1 MEKKDELT
9 PEEYRKKAQEEIQ
22 NYKHQWKIFIRTGIV
37 VLAAAIA
44 IIIACIAWFV
54 SNNKVTGSGI
64 GIRSAGSDFELA
76 ADAGADGKNSAG
88 AYDNLLKAASGTE
101 ETLGD
106 KSYITTD
113 DSHTSI
119 TWSIV
124 NESNMRNN
132 QKHPGIEPGTSG
144 MLRFYI
150 ISHKDGSLNV
160 TLNLELTG
168 YTNDTGST
176 IEKVDDETAQNLVKG
191 HILLFAGYEQET
203 NSYEGWIS
211 EDADPWTMTL
221 DSGST
226 LTRNT
231 DGTLTWAVE
240 NAKKDT
246 AYPVQIYWIWPEILG
261 SYLRK
266 DQTATGNRPI
276 LFPEEPATGEN
287 TSGNPKALPK
297 DLYKKMSQN
306 GKYFRYESKDD
317 QVTAD
322 ILWQMRNDFNPV
334 IYGEIADCYNLGDQ
348 YLGENVRYLKLKLE
362 AL

>member
-1 MEKKDELT
+1 M
-9 PEEYRKKAQEEIQ
+9 
-22 NYKHQWKIFIRTGIV
+22 N
-37 VLAAAIA
+37 
-44 IIIACIAWFV
+44 
-54 SNNKVTGSGI
+54 
-64 GIRSAGSDFELA
+64 FELA

-88 AYDNLLKAASGTE
+88 AYDNKLLEVSPGTE

-113 DSHTSI
+113 DSRTSI

-132 QKHPGIEPGTSG
+132 QNNLGIEPGTSG

-160 TLNLELTG
+160 TLDLGLTD
-168 YTNDTGST
+168 YTNGTGST
-176 IEKVDDETAQNLVKG
+176 IGKADATAQKLVKG
-191 HILLFAGYEQET
+191 HILLFAGYEQRT

-226 LTRNT
+226 LTRNA

-276 LFPEEPATGEN
+276 LFPEEPATEEN

-297 DLYKKMSQN
+297 DLYKK
-306 GKYFRYESKDD
+306 
-317 QVTAD
+317 
-322 ILWQMRNDFNPV
+322 
-334 IYGEIADCYNLGDQ
+334 
-348 YLGENVRYLKLKLE
+348 
-362 AL
+362 

>member
-76 ADAGADGKNSAG
+76 ADAEADGKNSAG
-88 AYDNLLKAASGTE
+88 AYDDLLEVSPGTE

-113 DSHTSI
+113 GSHTSI

-132 QKHPGIEPGTSG
+132 QNNLGIEPGTSG
-144 MLRFYI
+144 MLKFYI
-150 ISHKDGSLNV
+150 ISHKDGALNV
-160 TLNLELTG
+160 TLNLGLTG
-168 YTNDTGST
+168 YTNGTGST
-176 IEKVDDETAQNLVKG
+176 IGKADATAQKLVKG
-191 HILLFAGYEQET
+191 HILLFAGYEQRT

-226 LTRNT
+226 LTRNA

-266 DQTATGNRPI
+266 DQIATGNRPI
-276 LFPEEPATGEN
+276 LFPEEPAAGEN

-306 GKYFRYESKDD
+306 RKYFRYESNDD

-334 IYGEIADCYNLGDQ
+334 IYGEIADFYNLGDQ

>member
-88 AYDNLLKAASGTE
+88 VYDKLLEAASGTE
-101 ETLGD
+101 ETLEN
-106 KSYITTD
+106 KNYITTD
-113 DSHTSI
+113 GSHTSI

-132 QKHPGIEPGTSG
+132 ENHLGIEPGTSG

-150 ISHKDGSLNV
+150 ISHKEGALNV
-160 TLNLELTG
+160 TLDLGLTG
-168 YTNDTGST
+168 YTNGTGST
-176 IEKVDDETAQNLVKG
+176 IVKSEETAQKLVKG
-191 HILLFAGYEQET
+191 HVLLFAGYERGT

-226 LTRNT
+226 LTRNA
-231 DGTLTWAVE
+231 DGTLTWVVE

-306 GKYFRYESKDD
+306 DKYFIYESKDD

-334 IYGEIADCYNLGDQ
+334 IYGEIADFYNLGDQ

>member
-88 AYDNLLKAASGTE
+88 AYDDLLEVSPGTE

-113 DSHTSI
+113 GSHTSI

-132 QKHPGIEPGTSG
+132 QNNLGIEPGTSG
-144 MLRFYI
+144 MLKFYI
-150 ISHKDGSLNV
+150 ISHKDGALNV
-160 TLNLELTG
+160 TLNLGLTG
-168 YTNDTGST
+168 YTNGTGST
-176 IEKVDDETAQNLVKG
+176 IEKAEKPAQELVKG
-191 HILLFAGYEQET
+191 HVLLFAGYERGT

-211 EDADPWTMTL
+211 EDADQWTMTL

-226 LTRNT
+226 LTRNA

-266 DQTATGNRPI
+266 DQIATGNRPI
-276 LFPEEPATGEN
+276 LFPEEPAAGEN

-306 GKYFRYESKDD
+306 RKYFRYESNDD

-334 IYGEIADCYNLGDQ
+334 IYGEIADFYNLGDQ

>member
-88 AYDNLLKAASGTE
+88 VYDKLLEAASGTE
-101 ETLGD
+101 ETLEN
-106 KSYITTD
+106 KNYITTD
-113 DSHTSI
+113 GSHTSI

-132 QKHPGIEPGTSG
+132 ENHLGIEPGTSG

-150 ISHKDGSLNV
+150 ISYKDGALNV
-160 TLNLELTG
+160 TLDLGLTG
-168 YTNDTGST
+168 YTNGTGST
-176 IEKVDDETAQNLVKG
+176 IVKSEETAQKLVKG
-191 HILLFAGYEQET
+191 HVLLFAGYEQGT

-226 LTRNT
+226 LTRNA
-231 DGTLTWAVE
+231 DGTLTWVVE

-306 GKYFRYESKDD
+306 DKYFIYESKDD

>member
-9 PEEYRKKAQEEIQ
+9 PEEYRKKAQEQIQ

-37 VLAAAIA
+37 ILAAVIA

-88 AYDNLLKAASGTE
+88 AYDDLLEASPGTE
-101 ETLGD
+101 EPLGD

-132 QKHPGIEPGTSG
+132 QNNLGIEPGTSG
-144 MLRFYI
+144 ILRFYI
-150 ISHKDGSLNV
+150 ISHKDGALNV
-160 TLNLELTG
+160 TLDLGLTG
-168 YTNDTGST
+168 YTNGTGST
-176 IEKVDDETAQNLVKG
+176 IVKSEETAQKLVKG
-191 HILLFAGYEQET
+191 HILLFAGYEQRT

-221 DSGST
+221 DEGIT

-266 DQTATGNRPI
+266 DQTETGNRPI

-297 DLYKKMSQN
+297 DLYTKMSQN
-306 GKYFRYESKDD
+306 GKYFRYENKDD

-334 IYGEIADCYNLGDQ
+334 IYGEIADYYNLGDQ
-348 YLGENVRYLKLKLE
+348 YLGENVRYLKLELE

>member
-76 ADAGADGKNSAG
+76 ADAGAGGKNSAG
-88 AYDNLLKAASGTE
+88 AYDNLLEASPGTE
-101 ETLGD
+101 ETLGN

-113 DSHTSI
+113 GSHTSI

-132 QKHPGIEPGTSG
+132 ENHLGIEPGTSG

-150 ISHKDGSLNV
+150 ISHKDGALNV
-160 TLNLELTG
+160 TLDLGLTG
-168 YTNDTGST
+168 YTNGTGST
-176 IEKVDDETAQNLVKG
+176 IVKSEETAQKLVKG
-191 HILLFAGYEQET
+191 HVLLFAGYEQGT

-226 LTRNT
+226 LTRNA
-231 DGTLTWAVE
+231 DGTLTWVVE

-306 GKYFRYESKDD
+306 DKYFIYESKDD

>member
-88 AYDNLLKAASGTE
+88 VYDKLLEAASGTE
-101 ETLGD
+101 ETLEN
-106 KSYITTD
+106 KNYITTD
-113 DSHTSI
+113 GSHTSI

-132 QKHPGIEPGTSG
+132 ENHLGIEPGTSG

-150 ISHKDGSLNV
+150 ISYKDGALNV
-160 TLNLELTG
+160 TLDLGLTG
-168 YTNDTGST
+168 YTNGTGST
-176 IEKVDDETAQNLVKG
+176 IVKSEETAQKLVKG
-191 HILLFAGYEQET
+191 HVLLFAGYEQGT

-226 LTRNT
+226 LTRNA
-231 DGTLTWAVE
+231 DGTLTWVVE

-276 LFPEEPATGEN
+276 LFPEEPAAGEN

-306 GKYFRYESKDD
+306 DKYFIYESKDD

>member
-1 MEKKDELT
+1 M
-9 PEEYRKKAQEEIQ
+9 I
-22 NYKHQWKIFIRTGIV
+22 
-37 VLAAAIA
+37 LAAVIA
-44 IIIACIAWFV
+44 IIITCIAWFV

-76 ADAGADGKNSAG
+76 ADAGADGENSAG
-88 AYDNLLKAASGTE
+88 AYDNLLEASPGT
-101 ETLGD
+101 TLEN

-113 DSHTSI
+113 DRHTSI

-132 QKHPGIEPGTSG
+132 QNNQGIEPGTSG

-150 ISHKDGSLNV
+150 ISHKDGALNV
-160 TLNLELTG
+160 TLDLELTG
-168 YTNDTGST
+168 YTNGTGST
-176 IEKVDDETAQNLVKG
+176 IEKVDDTTQELVKG
-191 HILLFAGYEQET
+191 HVLLFAGYKKET

-221 DSGST
+221 NNGST
-226 LTRNT
+226 LTRNA

-246 AYPVQIYWIWPEILG
+246 AYPVLIYWIWPEILG

-297 DLYKKMSQN
+297 DLYEKMIQN

-317 QVTAD
+317 QVKAE

-334 IYGEIADCYNLGDQ
+334 IYGEIADYYNLADQ

>member
-9 PEEYRKKAQEEIQ
+9 PEEYRKKAQEQIQ

-37 VLAAAIA
+37 ILAAVIA

-76 ADAGADGKNSAG
+76 ADAGEDGKNSAG
-88 AYDNLLKAASGTE
+88 AYDKLLEASLGTE
-101 ETLGD
+101 ETLEN

-132 QKHPGIEPGTSG
+132 QNNQGIEPGTSG
-144 MLRFYI
+144 MLKFYI
-150 ISHKDGSLNV
+150 ISHKEGALNV
-160 TLNLELTG
+160 TLDLGLTG
-168 YTNDTGST
+168 YTNGTGGT
-176 IEKVDDETAQNLVKG
+176 IVKSEKTAQELVKG
-191 HILLFAGYEQET
+191 HVLLFAGYEQGT

-221 DSGST
+221 DNGGT
-226 LTRNT
+226 LTRNA

>member
-37 VLAAAIA
+37 ILAAVIA
-44 IIIACIAWFV
+44 IIITCIAWFV
-54 SNNKVTGSGI
+54 SNNKVTGSGN
-64 GIRSAGSDFELA
+64 GIRSAGSDDFELA

-88 AYDNLLKAASGTE
+88 KYDHLLEASPGTE

-113 DSHTSI
+113 GSHTSI

-124 NESNMRNN
+124 NESNMKNN
-132 QKHPGIEPGTSG
+132 QDNLGIEPGTSG
-144 MLRFYI
+144 MLRLYI
-150 ISHKDGSLNV
+150 ISHKDGALNV
-160 TLNLELTG
+160 TLDLGLTG
-168 YTNDTGST
+168 YTNGMGSA
-176 IEKVDDETAQNLVKG
+176 IEKVNETAQKLMKG
-191 HILLFAGYEQET
+191 HILLFAGYEQRT

-211 EDADPWTMTL
+211 EDAAPWTMTL
-221 DSGST
+221 DEGIT

-240 NAKKDT
+240 NAKKGT

-306 GKYFRYESKDD
+306 DKYFIYESKDD

>member
-1 MEKKDELT
+1 
-9 PEEYRKKAQEEIQ
+9 
-22 NYKHQWKIFIRTGIV
+22 
-37 VLAAAIA
+37 
-44 IIIACIAWFV
+44 
-54 SNNKVTGSGI
+54 
-64 GIRSAGSDFELA
+64 
-76 ADAGADGKNSAG
+76 
-88 AYDNLLKAASGTE
+88 
-101 ETLGD
+101 
-106 KSYITTD
+106 
-113 DSHTSI
+113 
-119 TWSIV
+119 
-124 NESNMRNN
+124 
-132 QKHPGIEPGTSG
+132 

-150 ISHKDGSLNV
+150 ISHKEGALNV
-160 TLNLELTG
+160 TLDLGLTG
-168 YTNDTGST
+168 YTNGPGST
-176 IEKVDDETAQNLVKG
+176 IVKSEETAQKLVKG
-191 HILLFAGYEQET
+191 HVLLFAGYEQRT

-221 DSGST
+221 DNGST

-231 DGTLTWAVE
+231 DGMLTWAVE

-276 LFPEEPATGEN
+276 LFPEELAPDES

-297 DLYKKMSQN
+297 DLYEKMIQN

-317 QVTAD
+317 QVTAE

-334 IYGEIADCYNLGDQ
+334 IYGEIADYYNLGDQ

>member
-9 PEEYRKKAQEEIQ
+9 PEEYRKKAQEQIQ

-64 GIRSAGSDFELA
+64 GIRSADSDFELA

-88 AYDNLLKAASGTE
+88 KYDKLLEVLPGTE

-132 QKHPGIEPGTSG
+132 QNNQGIEPGTSG

-150 ISHKDGSLNV
+150 ISHKEGALNV
-160 TLNLELTG
+160 TLDLGLTG
-168 YTNDTGST
+168 YTNGPGST
-176 IEKVDDETAQNLVKG
+176 IVKSEETAQKLVKG
-191 HILLFAGYEQET
+191 HVLLFAGYEQRT

-221 DSGST
+221 DNGST

-231 DGTLTWAVE
+231 DGMLTWAVE

-297 DLYKKMSQN
+297 DLYEKMIQN

-317 QVTAD
+317 QVTAE

-334 IYGEIADCYNLGDQ
+334 IYGEIADYYNLGDQ

>member
-9 PEEYRKKAQEEIQ
+9 PEEYRKKAQEQIQ

-37 VLAAAIA
+37 ILAAVIA

-88 AYDNLLKAASGTE
+88 KYDKLLEVSPGAEK
-101 ETLGD
+101 TLGD

-132 QKHPGIEPGTSG
+132 QNHPGIEPGTSG

-150 ISHKDGSLNV
+150 ISHKEGALNV
-160 TLNLELTG
+160 TLDLELTG
-168 YTNDTGST
+168 YTNGTGST
-176 IEKVDDETAQNLVKG
+176 IVKSDEPAQKLVKG
-191 HILLFAGYEQET
+191 HVLLFAGYEQKT

-211 EDADPWTMTL
+211 EDAAPWTMTL
-221 DSGST
+221 DNGST

-231 DGTLTWAVE
+231 DGMLTWAVE

-297 DLYKKMSQN
+297 DLYEKMSQN
-306 GKYFRYESKDD
+306 GKYFRYESKDKK
-317 QVTAD
+317 VTAD

-334 IYGEIADCYNLGDQ
+334 IYGEIANYYNLADQ

>member
-9 PEEYRKKAQEEIQ
+9 PEDYRKKAQEQIQ

-37 VLAAAIA
+37 ILAAVIA

-88 AYDNLLKAASGTE
+88 AYDKLLEASPGTE
-101 ETLGD
+101 ETLED

-113 DSHTSI
+113 GSHTSI

-124 NESNMRNN
+124 KESNMRNN
-132 QKHPGIEPGTSG
+132 QNDLGIEPGTSG

-150 ISHKDGSLNV
+150 ISHKDGALNV
-160 TLNLELTG
+160 TLDLGLTG
-168 YTNDTGST
+168 YTNGMGST
-176 IEKVDDETAQNLVKG
+176 IVKSDETEQELVKG
-191 HILLFAGYEQET
+191 HVLLFAGYEQRT

-221 DSGST
+221 DNGST
-226 LTRNT
+226 LTRNAN
-231 DGTLTWAVE
+231 GTLTWAVE

-266 DQTATGNRPI
+266 DQTATGKRPI

-297 DLYKKMSQN
+297 DLYEKMGKN
-306 GKYFRYESKDD
+306 DKYFRYESKDD

-334 IYGEIADCYNLGDQ
+334 IYGEIADYYNLADQ

>member
-9 PEEYRKKAQEEIQ
+9 PEEYRKKAQEQIQ

-37 VLAAAIA
+37 ILAAVIA

-88 AYDNLLKAASGTE
+88 AYDHLLEASSGTE
-101 ETLGD
+101 ETLED

-113 DSHTSI
+113 GSHTSI

-132 QKHPGIEPGTSG
+132 QNKLGIEPGTSG

-150 ISHKDGSLNV
+150 ISHKDGALNV
-160 TLNLELTG
+160 TLDLGLTG
-168 YTNDTGST
+168 YTNGTGST
-176 IEKVDDETAQNLVKG
+176 IEKVNDTAQKLVKG
-191 HILLFAGYEQET
+191 HILLFAGYEQRT

-221 DSGST
+221 DEGIT

-297 DLYKKMSQN
+297 DLYEKMSQN

-317 QVTAD
+317 QVTAE

-334 IYGEIADCYNLGDQ
+334 IYGEIANYYNLADQ

-362 AL
+362 VL

>member
-88 AYDNLLKAASGTE
+88 VYDKLLEAASGTE
-101 ETLGD
+101 ETLEN
-106 KSYITTD
+106 KNYITTD
-113 DSHTSI
+113 GSHTSI

-132 QKHPGIEPGTSG
+132 ENHLGIEPGTSG

-150 ISHKDGSLNV
+150 ISHKDGALNV
-160 TLNLELTG
+160 TLDLGLTG
-168 YTNDTGST
+168 YTNGTGST
-176 IEKVDDETAQNLVKG
+176 IVKSEETAQKLVKG
-191 HILLFAGYEQET
+191 HVLLFAGYEQGT

-226 LTRNT
+226 LTRNA
-231 DGTLTWAVE
+231 DGTLTWVVE

-276 LFPEEPATGEN
+276 LFPEEPATEEN

>member
-9 PEEYRKKAQEEIQ
+9 PEEYRKKAQEQIQ

-76 ADAGADGKNSAG
+76 ADAGADGENSAG
-88 AYDNLLKAASGTE
+88 KYDKLLEVLPGTE

-132 QKHPGIEPGTSG
+132 QNNQGIEPGTSG

-150 ISHKDGSLNV
+150 ISHKEGALNV
-160 TLNLELTG
+160 TLDLGLTG
-168 YTNDTGST
+168 YTNGLGST
-176 IEKVDDETAQNLVKG
+176 IVKSEETAQKLVKG
-191 HILLFAGYEQET
+191 HVLLFAGYEQRT

-221 DSGST
+221 DNGST

-231 DGTLTWAVE
+231 DGMLTWAVE

-276 LFPEEPATGEN
+276 LFQEEPAIGEN

-297 DLYKKMSQN
+297 DLYEKMSQN
-306 GKYFRYESKDD
+306 GKYFRYESKDEK
-317 QVTAD
+317 VTAD

>member
-9 PEEYRKKAQEEIQ
+9 PEEYRKKAQEQIQ

-37 VLAAAIA
+37 ILAAVTA

-64 GIRSAGSDFELA
+64 SIRSAGSDFELA
-76 ADAGADGKNSAG
+76 ADTGADGMNSAG
-88 AYDNLLKAASGTE
+88 KYDKLLKVSPGAE
-101 ETLGD
+101 KTLGD

-113 DSHTSI
+113 DRHTSI

-132 QKHPGIEPGTSG
+132 QNNQGIEPGTSG

-150 ISHKDGSLNV
+150 ISHKEGALNV
-160 TLNLELTG
+160 TLDLGLTG
-168 YTNDTGST
+168 YTNGTGST
-176 IEKVDDETAQNLVKG
+176 IVRSDEPAQKLVKG
-191 HILLFAGYEQET
+191 HVLLFAGYEQKT

-221 DSGST
+221 DNGST

-231 DGTLTWAVE
+231 DGMLTWAVE

-287 TSGNPKALPK
+287 TSENPKALPK
-297 DLYKKMSQN
+297 DLYNKMSQN
-306 GKYFRYESKDD
+306 GKYFRDESKDD

-334 IYGEIADCYNLGDQ
+334 IYGEIADYYNLADQ

>member
-88 AYDNLLKAASGTE
+88 KYDKLLEVLPGTE

-132 QKHPGIEPGTSG
+132 QNNLGIEPGTSG

-150 ISHKDGSLNV
+150 ISHKDGALNV
-160 TLNLELTG
+160 TLDLGLTG
-168 YTNDTGST
+168 YTNGKEST
-176 IEKVDDETAQNLVKG
+176 IVEAYGTAQKLVEG
-191 HILLFAGYEQET
+191 HVLLFAGYEQRT

-221 DSGST
+221 DNGST

-287 TSGNPKALPK
+287 TPGNPKALPK

-306 GKYFRYESKDD
+306 GKYFINKDD

>member
-9 PEEYRKKAQEEIQ
+9 PEEYRKKAQEQIQ
-22 NYKHQWKIFIRTGIV
+22 NYKHQWKIFSRTGIV
-37 VLAAAIA
+37 ILAAVIA
-44 IIIACIAWFV
+44 IIIACLAWFV

-88 AYDNLLKAASGTE
+88 VYDHLLEVSPGTA
-101 ETLGD
+101 ETLEN

-132 QKHPGIEPGTSG
+132 QNDLGIEPGTSG

-150 ISHKDGSLNV
+150 ISHKDGVLNV
-160 TLNLELTG
+160 TLDLGLTG
-168 YTNDTGST
+168 YTNGTGST
-176 IEKVDDETAQNLVKG
+176 IEKVNETAQKLVKG
-191 HILLFAGYEQET
+191 HILLFAGYEQRT

-211 EDADPWTMTL
+211 EDADTWTMTL
-221 DSGST
+221 DGGIT

-240 NAKKDT
+240 NAEKDT

-276 LFPEEPATGEN
+276 LFPEEPAAGEN

-297 DLYKKMSQN
+297 DLYEKMSQN
-306 GKYFRYESKDD
+306 GKYFRYESKDE

-334 IYGEIADCYNLGDQ
+334 IYGEIADYYNLADQ

>member
-9 PEEYRKKAQEEIQ
+9 PEEYRKKAQEQIQ

-37 VLAAAIA
+37 ILAAAIA
-44 IIIACIAWFV
+44 IIIACIAWFI

-88 AYDNLLKAASGTE
+88 AYDKLLEAESGTE
-101 ETLGD
+101 EALAD
-106 KSYITTD
+106 KRYITTD
-113 DSHTSI
+113 GSHTSI

-132 QKHPGIEPGTSG
+132 QNNLGIEPGTSG

-160 TLNLELTG
+160 TLNLGLTG
-168 YTNDTGST
+168 YTNGTGST
-176 IEKVDDETAQNLVKG
+176 IGKADEMAQKLVKG
-191 HILLFAGYEQET
+191 HILLFAGYEQRT

-211 EDADPWTMTL
+211 EDAEPWTMPL
-221 DSGST
+221 DGGIT
-226 LTRNT
+226 LTRNI
-231 DGTLTWAVE
+231 DGTLTWTVE

-276 LFPEEPATGEN
+276 LFPEESATGEN

-297 DLYKKMSQN
+297 DLYEKMSQN

>member
-9 PEEYRKKAQEEIQ
+9 PEEYRKKAQEQIQ

-54 SNNKVTGSGI
+54 SNNKVAGSGI

-88 AYDNLLKAASGTE
+88 VYDKLLEVSPGTE
-101 ETLGD
+101 KTLGD

-124 NESNMRNN
+124 NDSNMRNN
-132 QKHPGIEPGTSG
+132 QNNQGIEPGTSG

-150 ISHKDGSLNV
+150 ISHKDGALNV
-160 TLNLELTG
+160 TLDLGLTG
-168 YTNDTGST
+168 YTNGTGSA
-176 IEKVDDETAQNLVKG
+176 IEEVNRTAQELVKG
-191 HILLFAGYEQET
+191 HILLFAGYEQRT

-221 DSGST
+221 NNGST
-226 LTRNT
+226 LTRNA

-287 TSGNPKALPK
+287 TSENPKALPK
-297 DLYKKMSQN
+297 DLYEKMGQN
-306 GKYFRYESKDD
+306 GKYFKYESKDD
-317 QVTAD
+317 QVTAK
-322 ILWQMRNDFNPV
+322 ILWQMRTDFNPV
-334 IYGEIADCYNLGDQ
+334 IYGEIADYYNLGDQ

>member
-9 PEEYRKKAQEEIQ
+9 PEEYRKKAQEQIQ

-37 VLAAAIA
+37 ILAAVIA

-88 AYDNLLKAASGTE
+88 AYDDLLEASPGTE
-101 ETLGD
+101 EPLGD

-132 QKHPGIEPGTSG
+132 QNNLGIEPGTSG
-144 MLRFYI
+144 ILRFYI
-150 ISHKDGSLNV
+150 ISHKDGALNV
-160 TLNLELTG
+160 TLDLGLTG
-168 YTNDTGST
+168 YTNGTGST
-176 IEKVDDETAQNLVKG
+176 IVKSEETAQKLVKG
-191 HILLFAGYEQET
+191 HILLFAGYEQRT

-221 DSGST
+221 DEGIT

-287 TSGNPKALPK
+287 TPGNPKALPK
-297 DLYKKMSQN
+297 DLYTKMSQN

-317 QVTAD
+317 QATAD

-334 IYGEIADCYNLGDQ
+334 IYGEIANYYNLADQ

-362 AL
+362 VL

>member
-88 AYDNLLKAASGTE
+88 VYDKLLEAASGTE
-101 ETLGD
+101 ETLEN
-106 KSYITTD
+106 KNYITTD
-113 DSHTSI
+113 GSHTSI

-132 QKHPGIEPGTSG
+132 QNNLGIEPGTSG
-144 MLRFYI
+144 MLKFYI
-150 ISHKDGSLNV
+150 ISHKEGALNV
-160 TLNLELTG
+160 TLDLGLTG
-168 YTNDTGST
+168 YTNGTGST
-176 IEKVDDETAQNLVKG
+176 IEKADETAQKLVKG
-191 HILLFAGYEQET
+191 HVLLFAGYEQGT

-226 LTRNT
+226 LTRNA

-276 LFPEEPATGEN
+276 LFPGRT
-287 TSGNPKALPK
+287 GNPTRIHLEILKHCRRI
-297 DLYKKMSQN
+297 YIKK
-306 GKYFRYESKDD
+306 
-317 QVTAD
+317 
-322 ILWQMRNDFNPV
+322 
-334 IYGEIADCYNLGDQ
+334 
-348 YLGENVRYLKLKLE
+348 
-362 AL
+362 

>member
-88 AYDNLLKAASGTE
+88 VYDKLLEAASGTE
-101 ETLGD
+101 ETLEN
-106 KSYITTD
+106 KNYITTD
-113 DSHTSI
+113 GSHTSI

-132 QKHPGIEPGTSG
+132 ENHLGIEPGTSG

-150 ISHKDGSLNV
+150 ISHKEGALNV
-160 TLNLELTG
+160 TLDLGLTG
-168 YTNDTGST
+168 YTNGTGST
-176 IEKVDDETAQNLVKG
+176 IVKSEETAQKLVKG
-191 HILLFAGYEQET
+191 HVLLFAGYERGT

-226 LTRNT
+226 LTRNA
-231 DGTLTWAVE
+231 DGTLTWVVE

-306 GKYFRYESKDD
+306 DKYFIYESKDD

-322 ILWQMRNDFNPV
+322 ILWQMTNDFNPV
-334 IYGEIADCYNLGDQ
+334 IYGEIADFYNLGDQ

>member
-76 ADAGADGKNSAG
+76 ADAEADGKNSAG
-88 AYDNLLKAASGTE
+88 AYDDLLEVSPGTE

-113 DSHTSI
+113 GSHTSI

-132 QKHPGIEPGTSG
+132 QNNLGIEPGTSG
-144 MLRFYI
+144 MLKFYI
-150 ISHKDGSLNV
+150 ISHKDGALNV
-160 TLNLELTG
+160 TLNLGLTG
-168 YTNDTGST
+168 YTNGTGST
-176 IEKVDDETAQNLVKG
+176 IEKAEKPAQELVKG
-191 HILLFAGYEQET
+191 HVLLFAGYERGT

-211 EDADPWTMTL
+211 EDADQWTMTL

-226 LTRNT
+226 LTRNA
-231 DGTLTWAVE
+231 DGTLTWVVE

-306 GKYFRYESKDD
+306 DKYFIYESKDD

>member
-76 ADAGADGKNSAG
+76 ADAGAEGKNSAG
-88 AYDNLLKAASGTE
+88 AYDNLLEASPGTE
-101 ETLGD
+101 ETLGN

-113 DSHTSI
+113 GSHTSI

-132 QKHPGIEPGTSG
+132 ENHLGIEPGTSG

-150 ISHKDGSLNV
+150 ISHKEGALNV
-160 TLNLELTG
+160 TLDLGLTG
-168 YTNDTGST
+168 YTNGTGST
-176 IEKVDDETAQNLVKG
+176 IEKAKEPAQELVKG
-191 HILLFAGYEQET
+191 HVLLFAGYEQGT

-221 DSGST
+221 DNGST
-226 LTRNT
+226 LTRNA
-231 DGTLTWAVE
+231 DGTLTWVVE

-306 GKYFRYESKDD
+306 D
-317 QVTAD
+317 
-322 ILWQMRNDFNPV
+322 
-334 IYGEIADCYNLGDQ
+334 EIKTWAN
-348 YLGENVRYLKLKLE
+348 
-362 AL
+362 

>member
-9 PEEYRKKAQEEIQ
+9 PEEYRKKAQEQIQ

-37 VLAAAIA
+37 ILAAVIA

-64 GIRSAGSDFELA
+64 GIRSAGSDFELS

-88 AYDNLLKAASGTE
+88 AYDKLLEASPGTE

-113 DSHTSI
+113 GSHTSI

-132 QKHPGIEPGTSG
+132 QNNLGIEPGTSG

-150 ISHKDGSLNV
+150 ISHKDGALNV
-160 TLNLELTG
+160 TLDLGLTG
-168 YTNDTGST
+168 YTNDTGSA
-176 IEKVDDETAQNLVKG
+176 IKKVYDTAQELVKG
-191 HILLFAGYEQET
+191 HVLLFAGYEQRT

-221 DSGST
+221 DNGST

-297 DLYKKMSQN
+297 DLYEKMSKN
-306 GKYFRYESKDD
+306 YKYFRYESEDD

-322 ILWQMRNDFNPV
+322 ILWQMRTDFNPV

>member
-76 ADAGADGKNSAG
+76 ADAEADGKNSAG
-88 AYDNLLKAASGTE
+88 AYDDLLEVSPGTE

-113 DSHTSI
+113 GSHTSI

-132 QKHPGIEPGTSG
+132 QNNLGIEPGTSG
-144 MLRFYI
+144 MLKFYI
-150 ISHKDGSLNV
+150 ISHKDGALNV
-160 TLNLELTG
+160 TLNLGLTG
-168 YTNDTGST
+168 YTNGTGST
-176 IEKVDDETAQNLVKG
+176 IEKAEEPAQELVKG
-191 HILLFAGYEQET
+191 HVLLFAGYERGT

-221 DSGST
+221 DNGST
-226 LTRNT
+226 LTRNA
-231 DGTLTWAVE
+231 DGTLTWVVE

-306 GKYFRYESKDD
+306 DKYFIYESKDD

>member
-76 ADAGADGKNSAG
+76 ADAEADGKNSAG
-88 AYDNLLKAASGTE
+88 AYDDLLEASPGTE
-101 ETLGD
+101 ETLGN

-113 DSHTSI
+113 GSHTSI

-132 QKHPGIEPGTSG
+132 ENHLGIEPGTSG

-150 ISHKDGSLNV
+150 ISHKEGALNV
-160 TLNLELTG
+160 TLDLGLTG
-168 YTNDTGST
+168 YTNGTGST
-176 IEKVDDETAQNLVKG
+176 IEKAEEPAQKLVKG
-191 HILLFAGYEQET
+191 HVLLFAGYEQGT

-221 DSGST
+221 DNGST
-226 LTRNT
+226 LTRNA
-231 DGTLTWAVE
+231 DGTLTWVVE

-306 GKYFRYESKDD
+306 DKYFIYESKDD

>member
-9 PEEYRKKAQEEIQ
+9 PEEYRKKAQEQIQ

-37 VLAAAIA
+37 ILAAVIA

-76 ADAGADGKNSAG
+76 ADAEANGKNSAG
-88 AYDNLLKAASGTE
+88 AYDNLLEASPGTE
-101 ETLGD
+101 EPLGD

-132 QKHPGIEPGTSG
+132 QNDLGIEPGTSG
-144 MLRFYI
+144 MLKFYI
-150 ISHKDGSLNV
+150 ISHKEGALNV
-160 TLNLELTG
+160 TLDLGLTG
-168 YTNDTGST
+168 YTNGKGST
-176 IEKVDDETAQNLVKG
+176 IVKSDETAQELVKG
-191 HILLFAGYEQET
+191 HILLFAGYEQRT

-221 DSGST
+221 DNGST

-297 DLYKKMSQN
+297 KLYEKMSQN
-306 GKYFRYESKDD
+306 DKYFRYESKDD
-317 QVTAD
+317 QVTAE

-334 IYGEIADCYNLGDQ
+334 IYGEIADYYNLADQ

>member
-1 MEKKDELT
+1 MYPT

-88 AYDNLLKAASGTE
+88 VYDKLLEAASGTE
-101 ETLGD
+101 ETLEN
-106 KSYITTD
+106 KNYITTD
-113 DSHTSI
+113 GSHTSI

-132 QKHPGIEPGTSG
+132 ENHLGIEPGTSG

-150 ISHKDGSLNV
+150 ISHKDGALNV
-160 TLNLELTG
+160 TLDLGLTG
-168 YTNDTGST
+168 YTNGTGST
-176 IEKVDDETAQNLVKG
+176 IVKSEETAQKLVKG
-191 HILLFAGYEQET
+191 HVLLFAGYEQGT

-226 LTRNT
+226 LTRNA
-231 DGTLTWAVE
+231 DGTLTWVVE

-306 GKYFRYESKDD
+306 DKYFIYESKDD

>member
-9 PEEYRKKAQEEIQ
+9 PEEYRKKAQEQIQ

-37 VLAAAIA
+37 ILAAVIA
-44 IIIACIAWFV
+44 IIIACLAWFV

-76 ADAGADGKNSAG
+76 ADAGADRKNSAG
-88 AYDNLLKAASGTE
+88 AYDNLLEASSGTE
-101 ETLGD
+101 ETLKN

-132 QKHPGIEPGTSG
+132 QNNQGIEPGTSG
-144 MLRFYI
+144 MLKFYI
-150 ISHKDGSLNV
+150 ISHKEGALNV
-160 TLNLELTG
+160 TLDLGLIG
-168 YTNDTGST
+168 YTNGTGST
-176 IEKVDDETAQNLVKG
+176 IVKSDEPAQKLVKG
-191 HILLFAGYEQET
+191 HVLLFAGYEQRT

-221 DSGST
+221 DNGST

-231 DGTLTWAVE
+231 DGMLTWAVE

-297 DLYKKMSQN
+297 NLYEKMSQN

-317 QVTAD
+317 QITAE

-334 IYGEIADCYNLGDQ
+334 IYGEIADYYNLGDQ